1 MAQVDKDPGES
12 TTTTTKRRWESII
25 RRMILFLTDTPLRVV
40 APTDRQLKDGEGNNL
55 YSQRPDVEV
64 IRFRKVGNLLTHIN
78 GNIYDDCR

>member
-1 MAQVDKDPGES
+1 MALVDKDPGES

-55 YSQRPDVEV
+55 YSQRPDVGSDSIQES
-64 IRFRKVGNLLTHIN
+64 G
-78 GNIYDDCR
+78 